1 MMNKFAAGLITGA
14 CILSLA
20 AGQAFAEDR
29 LDNQKL
35 RANDMGASN
44 LYTTLD
50 NFSHKGDFVYFTQ
63 RNPNIEQVRQGYVME
78 LVVIP
83 IANGKFSENKIRHIP
98 LGKPVTNIDY
108 TMLTPDQKDM
118 IIVTRSGA
126 TFAKLNME
134 TGKLETLMEHESGK
148 PGFRANPEIVRAIEN
163 KMFVKGYFYD
173 GESFSDVDCTA
184 TLDPN
189 QKGVLAFDRVYDVEL
204 QEAKLRPQNTVFNN
218 TDCAFYVA
226 QAHKNNK
233 PYGNYKLY
241 VWNPPTFKE
250 PTQFDECKE
259 FVSFWGSASRMAYTV
274 QKPNNLYQLAI
285 YDAKTQ
291 KKTIIADD
299 TEDAYKNIF
308 LSADGSTVLCTD
320 TKNRVGRAT
329 YYYADESTGWKL
341 RPTADIGN
349 KTVRFGVTRLSD
361 DGRYF
366 VVYSERGLDLY
377 RTK

>member
-35 RANDMGASN
+35 RANDMGVKN
-44 LYTTLD
+44 LYTTL
-50 NFSHKGDFVYFTQ
+50 NGFSHKGDFVYFTQ

-83 IANGKFSENKIRHIP
+83 IANGKFNEDKIRHIP
-98 LGKPVTNIDY
+98 LGKPVTNIDF

-134 TGKLETLMEHESGK
+134 TGKLETLMEHEDGK

-204 QEAKLRPQNTVFNN
+204 QEAKLKPQNIVFNN

-226 QAHKNNK
+226 QDRKDNK

-241 VWNPPTFKE
+241 IWNPPTFKE

-259 FVSFWGSASRMAYTV
+259 FVSFWGSADRMAYTV

-308 LSADGSTVLCTD
+308 LSEDGSTVLCTD
-320 TKNRVGRAT
+320 SKNRVGRAT

-366 VVYSERGLDLY
+366 VVYGKRGLDLY

>member
-1 MMNKFAAGLITGA
+1 MMNKFAVGLITGA
-14 CILSLA
+14 CVLSLA

-35 RANDMGASN
+35 RANDIGARE
-44 LYTTLD
+44 LYTKLD
-50 NFSHKGDFVYFTQ
+50 GFSHEGDFVYFAQ
-63 RNPNIEQVRQGYVME
+63 RNHDIEQVRKGYVME

-83 IANGKFSENKIRHIP
+83 IANGKFNEDGIRHIP
-98 LGKPVTNIDY
+98 LGKPITNIEY

-148 PGFRANPEIVRAIEN
+148 PGFRADPEIVRN
-163 KMFVKGYFYD
+163 VDSKMFVKGYFYN
-173 GESFSDVDCTA
+173 GEDFADVNCTA

-189 QKGVLAFDRVYDVEL
+189 QKGVLAFDRIFDVEL
-204 QEAKLRPQNTVFNN
+204 QEAKLKPQNIVFNN
-218 TDCAFYVA
+218 TNCAFYVA
-226 QAHKNNK
+226 QDRKNNK

-241 VWNPPTFKE
+241 IWNPPTFKT

-259 FVSFWGSASRMAYTV
+259 FISFWGSADRMAYAS

-291 KKTIIADD
+291 KKTVIADD
-299 TEDAYKNIF
+299 TEDPYKNVF
-308 LSADGSTVLCTD
+308 LSEDGSTVLCTD

-349 KTVRFGVTRLSD
+349 KTVRFGVTRLAE
-361 DGRYF
+361 DGSYF
-366 VVYSERGLDLY
+366 VVYSKRGLDLY

>member
-44 LYTTLD
+44 LYTTL
-50 NFSHKGDFVYFTQ
+50 NGFSHKGDFVYFTQ

-83 IANGKFSENKIRHIP
+83 IANGRFSEDKIRHIP
-98 LGKPVTNIDY
+98 LGKPVTNIDF

-134 TGKLETLMEHESGK
+134 TGKLETLMEHEDGK

-204 QEAKLRPQNTVFNN
+204 QEAKLKPQNIVFNN

-226 QAHKNNK
+226 QDRKNNK
-233 PYGNYKLY
+233 PHGNYKLY

-259 FVSFWGSASRMAYTV
+259 FVSFWGSTSRMAYTV

-308 LSADGSTVLCTD
+308 LSEDGSTVLCTD

-366 VVYSERGLDLY
+366 VVYSKRGLDLY

>member
-1 MMNKFAAGLITGA
+1 MLI
-14 CILSLA
+14 
-20 AGQAFAEDR
+20 R
-29 LDNQKL
+29 
-35 RANDMGASN
+35 
-44 LYTTLD
+44 
-50 NFSHKGDFVYFTQ
+50 
-63 RNPNIEQVRQGYVME
+63 
-78 LVVIP
+78 
-83 IANGKFSENKIRHIP
+83 
-98 LGKPVTNIDY
+98 
-108 TMLTPDQKDM
+108 
-118 IIVTRSGA
+118 RS
-126 TFAKLNME
+126 
-134 TGKLETLMEHESGK
+134 
-148 PGFRANPEIVRAIEN
+148 
-163 KMFVKGYFYD
+163 KGYFYD

-204 QEAKLRPQNTVFNN
+204 QEAKLKPQNIVFNN

-226 QAHKNNK
+226 QDRKNNK

-250 PTQFDECKE
+250 PTQFDE
-259 FVSFWGSASRMAYTV
+259 Y
-274 QKPNNLYQLAI
+274 LYQLAI

-308 LSADGSTVLCTD
+308 LSEDGSTVLCTD

-341 RPTADIGN
+341 RPTAGIGN

-361 DGRYF
+361 DGSYF
-366 VVYSERGLDLY
+366 VVYSERGLSLY
-377 RTK
+377 KTK